1 VGLCE
6 RWHRLYRG
14 SGSEQGEPNF
24 CVDVEGC
31 IKERQAES
39 LGLGLEHIQPFSFI
53 IPLIMSVC
61 MSVFA
66 QKCVLRIPPMRSVSE
81 KEQA

>member
-1 VGLCE
+1 MWAYASVGTGCNE
-6 RWHRLYRG
+6 QG

-39 LGLGLEHIQPFSFI
+39 LVLGLEHIQPFSFMI
-53 IPLIMSVC
+53 L
-61 MSVFA
+61 
-66 QKCVLRIPPMRSVSE
+66 
-81 KEQA
+81 